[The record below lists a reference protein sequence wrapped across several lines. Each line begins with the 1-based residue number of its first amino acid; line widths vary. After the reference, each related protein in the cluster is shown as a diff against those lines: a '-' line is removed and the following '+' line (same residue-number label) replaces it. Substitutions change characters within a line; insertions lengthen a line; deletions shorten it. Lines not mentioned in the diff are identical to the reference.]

1 MNIQSVMK
9 ERVISIGPEETLE
22 KAVRLFVQER
32 IGVLPVVDGD
42 QRLVGVLGLEHVLS
56 LALPTFINMVE
67 DYDFVGDFGAV
78 EFARIED
85 RIRRQ
90 RVGELMREA
99 TAVQADCGLLR
110 AHAVMRQHG
119 LRDLP
124 VVDAGGRL
132 VGIASWVD
140 VGTAFLR
147 ASLEG

>member
-1 MNIQSVMK
+1 MILRSVMK
-9 ERVISIGPEETLE
+9 ERVISIDVEATLE
-22 KAVRLFVQER
+22 EAMRRFVEQR
-32 IGVLPVVDGD
+32 IGVLPVVDGER
-42 QRLVGVLGLEHVLS
+42 RLVGVLGLEQVLS
-56 LALPTFINMVE
+56 LALPTFINLVE

-85 RIRRQ
+85 GVRRQ
-90 RVGELMREA
+90 RVGALMREA

-110 AHAVMRQHG
+110 AYAMMRQHD

-124 VVDAGGRL
+124 VVDGGGRL

-147 ASLEG
+147 ASL

>member
-1 MNIQSVMK
+1 MILRSVMK
-9 ERVISIGPEETLE
+9 ERVISIDVEATLE
-22 KAVRLFVQER
+22 EAMRRFVEQR
-32 IGVLPVVDGD
+32 IGVLPVVDGE
-42 QRLVGVLGLEHVLS
+42 QRLVGVLGLEQVLS

-85 RIRRQ
+85 GVRRQ
-90 RVGELMREA
+90 RVGALMREA

-110 AHAVMRQHG
+110 AYAMMRQHS

-124 VVDAGGRL
+124 VVDSGGRL

-147 ASLEG
+147 ESL